1 MRVIR
6 VTAKAGPDG
15 CFHLKLPLDS
25 PEQLYDVAIVIAVRP
40 PEEQNLSP
48 EELGW
53 KAGHLESVLGSI
65 DDPMF
70 KRDPQGEFEVRE
82 PLD

>member
-15 CFHLKLPLDS
+15 CFHLKLPLDAGD
-25 PEQLYDVAIVIAVRP
+25 ELYDVAVIITPRP
-40 PEEQNLSP
+40 PEKPKPLP

-53 KAGHLESVLGSI
+53 PKGYFENTLGSI
-65 DDPMF
+65 DDPAF
-70 KRDPQGEFEVRE
+70 TRYPQGEYPVRE
-82 PLD
+82 SLD